1 MEGGGG
7 CSLQTTDQPGMN
19 PMRRDNQSEL
29 LFFLGGGLVVVIV
42 VVYFKCFEDWITY
55 FERTSW
61 KSRYYSGRIDCNL
74 ELA

>member
-29 LFFLGGGLVVVIV
+29 LFFLGGGACCCYCCCL
-42 VVYFKCFEDWITY
+42 
-55 FERTSW
+55 
-61 KSRYYSGRIDCNL
+61 L
-74 ELA
+74 